1 MWKEFFFV
9 LACRFLCLDRVF
21 CEVNRIFFSLTYLA
35 ILQDIKRES
44 WVLTDE
50 GKLYAA
56 AGSPEMQLF
65 LAIPPEG
72 ISPDELQV
80 GSF

>member
-1 MWKEFFFV
+1 
-9 LACRFLCLDRVF
+9 LDAIQNFLIALVSAYF
-21 CEVNRIFFSLTYLA
+21 
-35 ILQDIKRES
+35 QDIKKER
-44 WVLTDE
+44 WALTDE

-72 ISPDELQV
+72 ISPAELQV
-80 GSF
+80 SSCLLWVCFITFVFF